1 MWKGARC
8 LGVVSWGLLHCVS
21 RESLSSREENGTV
34 GTDAGELIG
43 CRGFGPRNLHL
54 SFILCT
60 SFFQEDEKSY
70 SLIQS
75 LIYTISSYQRVTTTL
90 AVFYCEFS
98 LLGGQARA
106 SSGSQGWMGR

>member
-1 MWKGARC
+1 MA
-8 LGVVSWGLLHCVS
+8 LF
-21 RESLSSREENGTV
+21 

-43 CRGFGPRNLHL
+43 CQGFGPRNLNL

-75 LIYTISSYQRVTTTL
+75 LITINSYQRATTTL
-90 AVFYCEFS
+90 AVFYCEFN

-106 SSGSQGWMGR
+106 SSGSRGWVRRWGVQLKRLKK